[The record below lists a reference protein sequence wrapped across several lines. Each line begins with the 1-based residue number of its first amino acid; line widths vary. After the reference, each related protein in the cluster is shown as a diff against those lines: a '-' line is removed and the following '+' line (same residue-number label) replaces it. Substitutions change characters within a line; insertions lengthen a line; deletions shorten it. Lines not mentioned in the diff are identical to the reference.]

1 MAMTTRST
9 AAESVATQ
17 RVATEPGATRKITKL
32 LVANRGEIARR
43 VTRTAQEMGITS
55 VAVFS
60 EPDRRSTH
68 VLEAAV
74 AVALGGVAST
84 ESYLDAVKILDAA
97 QRTGCDAIHPGYGF
111 LSENAGFAQAVIDAG
126 LIWVGPTPDSIR
138 AMADKVQAKRLAQ
151 AAGVPLVPGAEL
163 DGDPDEGQLLKL
175 AESVGY
181 PLLVKASAGGGGK
194 GMRIVESAN
203 DLVQHLQ
210 TARREA
216 ASSFGDSTVFFERY
230 LAGAR
235 HVEVQVFGDT
245 VGNVVHLFERECSI
259 QRRHQKIIEESP
271 SPGATDATLR
281 QMFDASLSLARAIGY
296 VGAGTVEFL
305 VAGDGE
311 EQEFF
316 FLEMNTRL
324 QVEHPITEEVTG
336 LDLVQ
341 WQLRI
346 AQGEALPLDQGNIR
360 QHGHAIEA
368 RLYAEDPARDYLP
381 SVGELNLPT
390 RLGYGLRLEAAFSN
404 AGSVTPHYDPMIAK
418 VISSGADRTG
428 AASQLA
434 AGLKEMA
441 VTDLVTNRESL
452 IAILESDAFLAGDTT
467 TAFLD
472 ENPGMLTPRIPADVR
487 TRHLVAATVA
497 RAIAET
503 STKPWSAGLPAGW
516 RNVAVLPQTWRW
528 AYYEAGE
535 THERVVALRRDSA
548 GTLGAFAVL
557 DAGATGAIAHAAF
570 VPVRVVGAVAGERSY
585 LIEIDGIAM
594 QASVRLTPSVTSVS
608 GSDWTLG
615 YLALPQFEDV
625 SPTPGGGG
633 PAAPV
638 PGTVVAVEVRA
649 GDEVVE
655 GQTLV
660 VVEAMKMEH
669 RIVADADGVVV
680 DVLVAVG
687 DSVDAHQILVTLGT
701 ESDAGST
708 LGTESDA
715 GSTNSNTGPTK
726 SNTVPGERESVK

>member
-1 MAMTTRST
+1 MALTTRS
-9 AAESVATQ
+9 AATESAATQ
-17 RVATEPGATRKITKL
+17 RVATEPGATEPGATEPGATRKITKL

-43 VTRTAQEMGITS
+43 VIRTAQEMGITS

-60 EPDRRSTH
+60 DPDRRSTH

-74 AVALGGVAST
+74 AVALGGVTST
-84 ESYLDAVKILDAA
+84 DSYLDAVKILDAA

-181 PLLVKASAGGGGK
+181 PLLVKAAAGGGGK

-245 VGNVVHLFERECSI
+245 AGNVVHLFERECSI

-311 EQEFF
+311 EQDFF

-346 AQGEALPLDQGNIR
+346 AQGEELPLDQGNIR

-472 ENPGMLTPRIPADVR
+472 ENPGVLTPRIPADVR

-557 DAGATGAIAHAAF
+557 DAGLATGAIAHAAF

-585 LIEIDGIAM
+585 LIEIDGIAT
-594 QASVRLTPSVTSVS
+594 QASVRITPSVTSVS

-649 GDEVVE
+649 GEAVVE

-687 DSVDAHQILVTLGT
+687 DSVDAHQVLVTLGT

-708 LGTESDA
+708 NSD
-715 GSTNSNTGPTK
+715 
-726 SNTVPGERESVK
+726 TVPGERESVN